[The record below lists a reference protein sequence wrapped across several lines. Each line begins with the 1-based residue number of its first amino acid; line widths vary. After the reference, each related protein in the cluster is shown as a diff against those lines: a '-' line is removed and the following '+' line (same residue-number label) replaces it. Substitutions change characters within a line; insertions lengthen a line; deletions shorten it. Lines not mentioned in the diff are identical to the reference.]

1 MAKYGSVRK
10 VNGRPRVLGPDSRI
24 VTFSVTRGGYER
36 LEAEMGLLGLP
47 TMSDTLRRVL
57 REGLEA
63 LSRKRAWQRRSA
75 RLREKASEGGLCGGE
90 EGEKIGEKEV
100 GDGGESG

>member
-1 MAKYGSVRK
+1 MAKK
-10 VNGRPRVLGPDSRI
+10 TGRPNCFGADSRT

-47 TMSDTLRRVL
+47 NMSDTLRRVL

-75 RLREKASEGGLCGGE
+75 RLREKASEGGLCGGG
-90 EGEKIGEKEV
+90 EGEKIGGEED
-100 GDGGESG
+100 GDGGSE